1 MVFVSGP
8 FGQIVRDV
16 KDPHPIE
23 NVTGCFEGIRH
34 IGRMPK
40 IKQRGKGKPHSAP
53 LIGNGGST
61 PGATDL
67 AGQDAFFET
76 QFAVEETQVIQSSS
90 ESDVMFVED
99 GGPLHGSAMQFLA
112 RLAVADLSIH
122 RIRAHLVSNSPTI
135 ASRLIFG
142 DERRIIQ

>member
-1 MVFVSGP
+1 MFFVPGP
-8 FGQIVRDV
+8 FGQTIRDV
-16 KDPHPIE
+16 EYPHPVE
-23 NVTGCFEGIRH
+23 NVAGRFEGIRH

-40 IKQRGKGKPHSAP
+40 IKERGKCKPHPTP

-61 PGATDL
+61 SGAANL
-67 AGQDAFFET
+67 AGQDAFIKALLAIEKM
-76 QFAVEETQVIQSSS
+76 QVIQSSS